1 MPSFDTVSEVE
12 MQELTNAVD
21 QASRELSTRYDFKGV
36 EASFERQES
45 SVELTAEADIQLEQ
59 MLDMLRSKMV
69 KRSIDVKVMDVG
81 EPRPSGKLL
90 HQTVVIRQGIEKELA
105 RKIVKLVKDRK
116 MKVQAAIQGEKVRV
130 TGKKRDDL
138 QAVMTMLKESDI
150 DLPLQFNNFRD

>member
-81 EPRPSGKLL
+81 EPRPSGKSL
-90 HQTVVIRQGIEKELA
+90 HQTVVIRQGIEKDLA

>member
-90 HQTVVIRQGIEKELA
+90 HQTVVIRQGIEKDLA

>member
-1 MPSFDTVSEVE
+1 
-12 MQELTNAVD
+12 
-21 QASRELSTRYDFKGV
+21 
-36 EASFERQES
+36 
-45 SVELTAEADIQLEQ
+45 